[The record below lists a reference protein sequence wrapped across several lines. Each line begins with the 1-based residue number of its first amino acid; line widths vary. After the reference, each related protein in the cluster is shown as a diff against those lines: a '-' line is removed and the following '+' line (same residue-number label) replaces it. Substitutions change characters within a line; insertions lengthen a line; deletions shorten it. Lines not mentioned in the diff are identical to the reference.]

1 MFQKFADYIYY
12 LLPTPFKR
20 LKKSINQWYI
30 LCRVIGS
37 WFDEVKGDLL
47 RAADETTI
55 ATCSQIL
62 LSYYGEERNLT
73 QYINE
78 GETEFRIRIAM
89 ADEIESLGGTKQGVI
104 LAAKIAG
111 IQNVEHYWLP
121 EVTGD
126 YSRWAEFYLFLYD
139 SLDQKKSDVDFNVL
153 RNNVRDAKHSE
164 SKENYRWV
172 CTAECMLE
180 HESSA
185 KVLMEDDL
193 TFFDGTYCFDGS
205 REFQPGK
212 SEEVEL

>member
-12 LLPTPFKR
+12 LLPAPFKR
-20 LKKSINQWYI
+20 LKKNINQWYI

-104 LAAKIAG
+104 LAAKTAG

>member
-20 LKKSINQWYI
+20 LKKNINQWYI

-37 WFDEVKGDLL
+37 WFDEVKEDLL

-55 ATCSQIL
+55 ATCSQSL

-104 LAAKIAG
+104 LAAKTTG
-111 IQNVEHYWLP
+111 MQNVEHYWLP

-126 YSRWAEFYLFLYD
+126 YNRWAEFYLFLYD
-139 SLDQKKSDVDFNVL
+139 SLDQEKSDVDFNVL
-153 RNNVRDAKHSE
+153 KNNVRDAKHSE
-164 SKENYRWV
+164 SKDNYRWV

-180 HESSA
+180 HESNA

>member
-62 LSYYGEERNLT
+62 LPYYGEERNLT